1 MRNFAPLLA
10 PVTTTEGRPVRQQ
23 TTPKRETVSPRLE
36 PGYALALIG
45 LAVVLLAIG
54 GVTL

>member
-1 MRNFAPLLA
+1 M
-10 PVTTTEGRPVRQQ
+10 RQQ
-23 TTPKRETVSPRLE
+23 TTHERETVSPRLE
-36 PGYALALIG
+36 PGYGLALIG